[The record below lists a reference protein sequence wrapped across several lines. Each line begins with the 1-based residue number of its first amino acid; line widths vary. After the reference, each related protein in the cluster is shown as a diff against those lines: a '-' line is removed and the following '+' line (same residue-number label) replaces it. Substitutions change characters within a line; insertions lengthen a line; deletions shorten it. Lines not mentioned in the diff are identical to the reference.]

1 MLRTILS
8 GAALA
13 AMAIPAAAATPAPAT
28 CDEACL
34 GRLADQ
40 FVEALAV
47 NDGSRLPLGKS
58 FRYTENGQ
66 TLEIGD
72 GMWGTLSAY
81 SGQDPVR
88 SPAAAKLPY
97 RLTLFDTAKGEI
109 VRLVETDENSTRG
122 LTVLRLKL
130 DGEGKIGEAEVLPV
144 REEFGGN
151 RGGTVTL
158 LQPMLLATM
167 DGAKLEAADPLLA
180 RGEKAPAT
188 AATLQ
193 AAADAYLD
201 AVQGGKGGPV
211 PLAADCLRRDNGE
224 RATGNVASEPLDPTK
239 PAFKPFALSCR
250 TQLDSGFYSN
260 IARIRDRRYVVDAG
274 RGLVLVLAQLDL
286 PGTRLSFNAPGV
298 GTVSYPGPRGT
309 DPALDG
315 QFANR
320 FAANMIAPVSMNA
333 AVLFK
338 LVDGKIARIDA
349 FYRGAPLG
357 IKSGW

>member
-1 MLRTILS
+1 MYRTILS
-8 GAALA
+8 GVALA
-13 AMAIPAAAATPAPAT
+13 AIATSAAADTPPA

-40 FVEALAV
+40 FVQALSV
-47 NDGSRLPLGKS
+47 NDGSRLPLGKT

-66 TLEIGD
+66 ALEVGD
-72 GMWGTLSAY
+72 GLWGTLSAY
-81 SGQDPVR
+81 AGQDPALA
-88 SPAAAKLPY
+88 PAAAKLPY
-97 RLTLFDTAKGEI
+97 RLTLFDPSKGEV
-109 VRLVETDENSTRG
+109 VRLVETDENTTRG

-130 DGEGKIGEAEVLPV
+130 DAEGKIGEAEVLPV

-158 LQPMLLATM
+158 LQPMLLVTM
-167 DGAKLEAADPLLA
+167 DGEKLEAADPLLD
-180 RGEKAPAT
+180 RHEAT
-188 AATLQ
+188 PPSNAALQ

-201 AVQGGKGGPV
+201 AMQGGKGGPV
-211 PLAADCLRRDNGE
+211 PLAANCLRRDNG
-224 RATGNVASEPLDPTK
+224 ATTTDNAATDPLDPAK

-250 TQLDSGFYSN
+250 AQLDSGFFSN
-260 IARIRDRRYVVDAG
+260 VARIRDRRYVTDTA
-274 RGLVLVLAQLDL
+274 RGLVLVLTQMDL
-286 PGTRLSFNAPGV
+286 PGTKLSFKAPKV
-298 GTVSYPGPRGT
+298 GTVNYPGPRGT

-320 FAANMIAPVSMNA
+320 FTANMIAPVSMNA

-338 LVDGKIARIDA
+338 VVEGKIARIDA